1 MTDPRRIDAS
11 IARTA
16 AAERQAEETDRSHD
30 QSGDTVITG
39 ALRASVEDIR

>member
-16 AAERQAEETDRSHD
+16 AAERQAEESIAVTISPALKVP
-30 QSGDTVITG
+30 VIRFG
-39 ALRASVEDIR
+39 